1 MADAQRNGHNHHHGF
16 PDGLCLRHLLFGYRS
31 SPFLGGLA
39 NFGDGS
45 LKAMTEN
52 FRWYVVNVYSGF
64 EKKVSDHIREQAAKK
79 GLSEQIEMLLVPTEE
94 VVEVKK
100 GAKVTSERQ
109 FFPGY
114 ILVKMQLTDE
124 VWHLIR
130 QTPKVS
136 GFLGARGKPVP
147 ISQVEVNRIL
157 EQVQEGGQK
166 PKSTITFDVGEQVR
180 VSEGPFSSFNGI
192 VEEVD
197 EDKRRIKVAVS
208 IFGRSTPIDLDFV
221 QVEKL

>member
-1 MADAQRNGHNHHHGF
+1 
-16 PDGLCLRHLLFGYRS
+16 
-31 SPFLGGLA
+31 
-39 NFGDGS
+39 
-45 LKAMTEN
+45 MTESS
-52 FRWYVVNVYSGF
+52 RWYVVNVYSGF
-64 EKKVSDHIREQAAKK
+64 EKKVAEHIREQAEKK
-79 GLSEQIEMLLVPTEE
+79 GLADQIEMVLVPTEE

-114 ILVKMQLTDE
+114 VLIKMHLTDE
-124 VWHLIR
+124 VWHLVR
-130 QTPKVS
+130 HTPKVS

-147 ISQVEVNRIL
+147 ISQTEVDRIL
-157 EQVQEGGQK
+157 AQVEEGVQK
-166 PKSTITFDVGEQVR
+166 PKSTITFEVGEQVR

-197 EDKRRIKVAVS
+197 EDKQRLKVAVS